1 MNEHRISRRAIA
13 GASLLAGMSA
23 PLRAATQATPEG
35 DTRIVTD
42 YLDREI
48 DVPVHPQRVLTMSLP
63 ILEIALAVGIK
74 PVGSAGYATLDGFPE
89 FLKDQVDGIELVG
102 DKEWDLEKI
111 ITLDPDIAILDYF
124 GEKDDEN
131 LALLEQ
137 IVPVVTVGKF
147 REEWRQD
154 SAIVAEALN
163 TREEFVQIEKHYDA
177 RITELNEKL
186 SSTWAGKTVA
196 LLRFR
201 AGDMRLL
208 KSNSFAGT
216 VLADLDLSFPDI
228 TSTEN
233 GIAEDFSLEQ
243 AQLIDVDALFVVHD
257 AGPEA
262 NESLTNTLESPV
274 FQLLDVV
281 KRGNV
286 YQVDQEAWI
295 ALRGYGA
302 AEVILADIEWYLV
315 NGEPGIGN

>member
-1 MNEHRISRRAIA
+1 MNEHRISRRAVVA
-13 GASLLAGMSA
+13 VTMLAGMSA
-23 PLRAATQATPEG
+23 PLRATAQATPEG
-35 DTRIVTD
+35 ETRIVTD

-48 DVPVHPQRVLTMSLP
+48 EVPFHPQRVLTMSLP

-111 ITLDPDIAILDYF
+111 IILEPDIAILDYF

-137 IVPVVTVGKF
+137 IVPVVTVGMF
-147 REEWRQD
+147 REEWRED
-154 SAIVAEALN
+154 SANVAEALN
-163 TREEFVQIEKHYDA
+163 MRNQFAPIEKNYDA
-177 RITELNEKL
+177 RIAELNESM

-196 LLRFR
+196 LLRIR

-216 VLADLDLSFPDI
+216 VLAELDLSFPDI
-228 TSTEN
+228 TSTGN

-257 AGPEA
+257 AGAEA
-262 NESLTNTLESPV
+262 NESFTNTLESPV

-281 KRGNV
+281 KRGTV
-286 YQVDQEAWI
+286 YQLDQAAWI

-302 AEVILADIEWYLV
+302 AEVILEDIERYLV
-315 NGEPGIGN
+315 NGEPGLAN